1 MAQGIEDQDLARN
14 GYQASFTTDEDTPP
28 DDVLQELI
36 ALVED
41 CGGTAVTDALT
52 ESIAESLAAD
62 GTLTA
67 EQATCVAQGVLDALG
82 ADRML
87 ELSGSG
93 DFDDAS
99 PEVQAELGEALAAA
113 ASVCD
118 VPLNTL
124 GA

>member
-1 MAQGIEDQDLARN
+1 MRGAGIEEQDLARN

-93 DFDDAS
+93 DFATRPLRCKRS
-99 PEVQAELGEALAAA
+99 SARRWPPRR
-113 ASVCD
+113 ASV
-118 VPLNTL
+118 TSR
-124 GA
+124 